1 MRLKKFFDNYIKSE
15 KIIPLYTYDIA
26 VINSPIGE
34 KYWQQFLKVENIT
47 EDEIDQL
54 PTLAKLA
61 LAVTFLSHLR
71 FQLIR
76 NG

>member
-15 KIIPLYTYDIA
+15 KIIPLYTYDVE
-26 VINSPIGE
+26 VINSPEGE
-34 KYWQQFLKVENIT
+34 KYWEQFLKIEDIT

-61 LAVTFLSHLR
+61 LAVTFLSHVR
-71 FQLIR
+71 FQVIR

>member
-15 KIIPLYTYDIA
+15 KIIPLYTYDVE
-26 VINSPIGE
+26 VINSPEGE
-34 KYWQQFLKVENIT
+34 KYWEQFLKVEDIT

-61 LAVTFLSHLR
+61 LAVTFLSHVR
-71 FQLIR
+71 FQVIR